1 MLCQQRGNEGG
12 ILLVAEE
19 KRKFCRRSLFRI
31 KIEIVYIYIVE
42 GGDAQLGVNG
52 IALRGLFRTFS
63 QEEWMYGWI
72 DEEGRENRDNG
83 GLKRGSLQDVSQIHF
98 CYILRLALFHV
109 YLRMFSKKIPEKD
122 FTLRGINFP
131 PLSK

>member
-1 MLCQQRGNEGG
+1 MVHGYLWLCQQRGNEGS

-19 KRKFCRRSLFRI
+19 KRKFYRRGLFRI

-42 GGDAQLGVNG
+42 GGAAQLGVNR
-52 IALRGLFRTFS
+52 IALRALFRAFS

-83 GLKRGSLQDVSQIHF
+83 GLKRGSL
-98 CYILRLALFHV
+98 
-109 YLRMFSKKIPEKD
+109 
-122 FTLRGINFP
+122 
-131 PLSK
+131 